1 MNIKQKVLVACDIA
15 GISMTELGRRLG
27 MSQQSMTNRLKTG
40 KFTQEELEKM
50 GEALGCTY
58 KSGFYF
64 PDGNKVEQSYMMQDY
79 FLNFYHNEIIKK
91 TIKKC

>member
-1 MNIKQKVLVACDIA
+1 
-15 GISMTELGRRLG
+15 MTELGRRLG
-27 MSQQSMTNRLKTG
+27 ISQQSMRTNRLKTG

-64 PDGNKVEQSYMMQDY
+64 PDGNKVE
-79 FLNFYHNEIIKK
+79 
-91 TIKKC
+91 

>member
-1 MNIKQKVLVACDIA
+1 MELFDFSLTLQQKSAIFITEVETMNIKQKVLVACDIA

-64 PDGNKVEQSYMMQDY
+64 PDGNKVE
-79 FLNFYHNEIIKK
+79 
-91 TIKKC
+91 